1 MPPDVSHSH
10 SILTCSDWCE
20 LVHCSCRVFM
30 QEVFPKE
37 RERESWEKDLNNHS
51 LDFMIR
57 RKEKRAGLADLKNH
71 IVNTYNTNQ
80 KIDSIFLNI

>member
-1 MPPDVSHSH
+1 MPPDVSHPH

-37 RERESWEKDLNNHS
+37 RESELKDLNNHS

-57 RKEKRAGLADLKNH
+57 RKEKRAGLADLKNK
-71 IVNTYNTNQ
+71 IVNIYSTIQ
-80 KIDSIFLNI
+80 KSD